1 MTPSSL
7 SSCLLFSSECDNVND
22 GLTFIL
28 LPRHLQ
34 HGRQESLRRM
44 ESSSSEIANKESSA
58 SCFVELRPEPQDPRP
73 PTIEALAMEVE
84 PRDCSKVVKQLAHLL
99 PFGDDLSHLKR
110 VRKPT
115 ASTITSPTENNNE
128 APTKKPKLLLQVL
141 LGTENTIKD
150 YDDLPKKLEEMLETP
165 FVSLVSVTVPG
176 RPPQSQSEAR
186 EFKGL
191 WPTNFFPLK
200 SDEHKQQQLALSQS
214 EESFMKHIMNS
225 VVLAHHE
232 VVLVDPSKQQIV
244 ARSKDEQ
251 QQQQSIHNNPL
262 ATPILLA
269 LQGVSR
275 LERQAATTKSKEDFT
290 KGQYLCTGYDLYT
303 YYEPSVF
310 EAMACVH
317 YRLRR
322 LVYYNNNKEDGCG
335 VWRHA
340 CSRHSIHCLPGTNH
354 QYRAFE
360 YHPKREEEAKSSS
373 S

>member
-1 MTPSSL
+1 
-7 SSCLLFSSECDNVND
+7 
-22 GLTFIL
+22 
-28 LPRHLQ
+28 
-34 HGRQESLRRM
+34 
-44 ESSSSEIANKESSA
+44 
-58 SCFVELRPEPQDPRP
+58 
-73 PTIEALAMEVE
+73 LAVEVE
-84 PRDCSKVVKQLAHLL
+84 PRDCSKVVKQLARHL

-110 VRKPT
+110 VKKTT
-115 ASTITSPTENNNE
+115 ASITTTTTTTNTENNNGE

-150 YDDLPKKLEEMLETP
+150 FDDLPKKLEELLEAP
-165 FVSLVSVTVPG
+165 LLVSLVSVTVPG
-176 RPPQSQSEAR
+176 RPPQSQSEAQ

-200 SDEHKQQQLALSQS
+200 SDEYKQQQLALSQS
-214 EESFMKHIMNS
+214 EESFMKQIMDTF
-225 VVLAHHE
+225 VLAHHE
-232 VVLVDPSKQQIV
+232 VVIVDPSNQQIV

-251 QQQQSIHNNPL
+251 QQQQHQRQRSIHTNPL

-275 LERQAATTKSKEDFT
+275 LERQAATNKSKEDFT

-303 YYEPSVF
+303 YYEPSIF

-317 YRLRR
+317 SRLRL
-322 LVYYNNNKEDGCG
+322 LVYYNNNNKEDGDGFG

-360 YHPKREEEAKSSS
+360 YHPKREEEEVAESSS
-373 S
+373 